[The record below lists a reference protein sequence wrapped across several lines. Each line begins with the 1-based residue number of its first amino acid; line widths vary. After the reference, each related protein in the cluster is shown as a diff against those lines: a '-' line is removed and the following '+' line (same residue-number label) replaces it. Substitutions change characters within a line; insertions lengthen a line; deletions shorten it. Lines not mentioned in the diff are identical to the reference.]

1 VNPTNTRSTAPA
13 DRVARGAGRRARSR
27 PEPRADA
34 RANIEKILDATVTCL
49 GRNVNASVSEIAR
62 EAGVGRV
69 TLYGHFASRDALVE
83 AAFTRVI
90 DQGDQVLGALDLTGD
105 PRQALRTLITSSWL
119 LMARGS
125 AVLEAA
131 QAVLPRGRVRELHD
145 KPVARVQDLVRRGQA
160 EGVFRTDLPV
170 EWLVNALHHL
180 MKGAAVDV
188 ATGRLDE
195 QKAAQYIVD
204 TVLAAY
210 ASDHEPRPK

>member
-1 VNPTNTRSTAPA
+1 VNPTNTRSTARA
-13 DRVARGAGRRARSR
+13 DRARGAGRGARSR

-69 TLYGHFASRDALVE
+69 TLYGHFASRDALIE

-131 QAVLPRGRVRELHD
+131 QAVLPRGRVRDLHD

-160 EGVFRTDLPV
+160 EGAFRTDLPV

-195 QKAAQYIVD
+195 QKAAQYIAD
-204 TVLAAY
+204 TTLAAY
-210 ASDHEPRPK
+210 ASGHEPRPE